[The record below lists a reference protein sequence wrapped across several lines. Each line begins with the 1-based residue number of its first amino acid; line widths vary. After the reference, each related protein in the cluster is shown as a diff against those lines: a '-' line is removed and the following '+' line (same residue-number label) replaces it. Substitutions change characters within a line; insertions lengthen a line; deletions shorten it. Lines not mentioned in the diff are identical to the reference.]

1 MLCLQSQMP
10 LMAYLSPKRNVVHS
24 YSSVPHVWI
33 GFRLRCWDNHCMSKT
48 RAQIAKKHG
57 PAAAGVPDATPAAGP
72 PRSNGNMLL
81 IAAAATAVLL
91 FGYYHLLTLGQMN
104 QLADGLTM
112 PDMMF
117 GGYGP
122 GHVADLQAAMDDDA
136 LGQLSY
142 LHKTAGTLFPLIF
155 GVAWLLLIQLN
166 VDRRWLRWA
175 LWAPPLLFAVVDL
188 WENVA
193 IDSML
198 AAAAPDDGQVALA
211 SALTVARWVLLGLAV
226 VAGLLAVLLPAGVR
240 GKLPA
245 LPADP
250 NGALPESR

>member
-1 MLCLQSQMP
+1 
-10 LMAYLSPKRNVVHS
+10 
-24 YSSVPHVWI
+24 
-33 GFRLRCWDNHCMSKT
+33 MSKT

-57 PAAAGVPDATPAAGP
+57 PAAAGMPDAAPTAVP

-91 FGYYHLLTLGQMN
+91 FGYYHLLALGQLG
-104 QLADGLTM
+104 QLAEGLTM

-117 GGYGP
+117 GGYGSA
-122 GHVADLQAAMDDDA
+122 HVAALQAAMDDDA

-155 GVAWLLLIQLN
+155 GIAWLLLIQLN
-166 VDRRWLRWA
+166 VDRRWLRWL

-198 AAAAPDDGQVALA
+198 AATAPDDGQVALA
-211 SALTVARWVLLGLAV
+211 SALTIARWVLLGLSAI
-226 VAGLLAVLLPAGVR
+226 AGLLAVLLPGSVR
-240 GKLPA
+240 GKLPV
-245 LPADP
+245 LLTDP
-250 NGALPESR
+250 NGTAPESR

>member
-1 MLCLQSQMP
+1 
-10 LMAYLSPKRNVVHS
+10 
-24 YSSVPHVWI
+24 
-33 GFRLRCWDNHCMSKT
+33 MSKT

-57 PAAAGVPDATPAAGP
+57 PAAAGIPDAAPTAVP

-91 FGYYHLLTLGQMN
+91 FGYYHLLALGQLG
-104 QLADGLTM
+104 QLAEGLTM

-122 GHVADLQAAMDDDA
+122 AHVADLQAAMDDDA

-155 GVAWLLLIQLN
+155 GIAWLLLIQLN
-166 VDRRWLRWA
+166 VDRRWLRWL

-198 AAAAPDDGQVALA
+198 AATAPDDGQVALA
-211 SALTVARWVLLGLAV
+211 SALTIARWVLLGLSAI
-226 VAGLLAVLLPAGVR
+226 AGLLAVLLPGSVR
-240 GKLPA
+240 GKLPV
-245 LPADP
+245 LLTDP
-250 NGALPESR
+250 NGPAPESR

>member
-1 MLCLQSQMP
+1 
-10 LMAYLSPKRNVVHS
+10 
-24 YSSVPHVWI
+24 
-33 GFRLRCWDNHCMSKT
+33 MSKT

-57 PAAAGVPDATPAAGP
+57 PAAAGIPDAAPTAGP

-91 FGYYHLLTLGQMN
+91 FGYYHLLALGQMG
-104 QLADGLTM
+104 QLAEGLTM

-122 GHVADLQAAMDDDA
+122 AHVADLQSAMDDDA

-155 GVAWLLLIQLN
+155 GIAWLLLIQLN
-166 VDRRWLRWA
+166 VDRRWLRWL

-198 AAAAPDDGQVALA
+198 AATAPDDGQVALA
-211 SALTVARWVLLGLAV
+211 AALTIARWVLLGLSAI
-226 VAGLLAVLLPAGVR
+226 AGLLAVLLPGSVR
-240 GKLPA
+240 GKLPV
-245 LPADP
+245 LLTDP
-250 NGALPESR
+250 NGTAPESR

>member
-1 MLCLQSQMP
+1 
-10 LMAYLSPKRNVVHS
+10 
-24 YSSVPHVWI
+24 
-33 GFRLRCWDNHCMSKT
+33 MSKT

-57 PAAAGVPDATPAAGP
+57 PAAAGIPDAAPAADP
-72 PRSNGNMLL
+72 PRSNGNMIL

-91 FGYYHLLTLGQMN
+91 FGYYHLLALGQMG
-104 QLADGLTM
+104 QLAEGLTM

-122 GHVADLQAAMDDDA
+122 AHVADLQAAMDDDA

-155 GVAWLLLIQLN
+155 GIAWLLLIQLN
-166 VDRRWLRWA
+166 VDLRWLRWV

-198 AAAAPDDGQVALA
+198 AATAPDDGQVALA
-211 SALTVARWVLLGLAV
+211 SALTIARWVLLGLSAI
-226 VAGLLAVLLPAGVR
+226 AGLLAVLLPGSVR
-240 GKLPA
+240 GKRPA
-245 LPADP
+245 LPVEP
-250 NGALPESR
+250 NGTPPESR

>member
-1 MLCLQSQMP
+1 
-10 LMAYLSPKRNVVHS
+10 
-24 YSSVPHVWI
+24 
-33 GFRLRCWDNHCMSKT
+33 MSKT

-57 PAAAGVPDATPAAGP
+57 PAAAGMPDAAPTAVP

-91 FGYYHLLTLGQMN
+91 FGYYHLLALGQLG
-104 QLADGLTM
+104 QLAEGLTM

-117 GGYGP
+117 GGYGSA
-122 GHVADLQAAMDDDA
+122 HVADLQAAMDDDA

-155 GVAWLLLIQLN
+155 GIAWLLLIQLN
-166 VDRRWLRWA
+166 VDRRWLRWL

-198 AAAAPDDGQVALA
+198 AATAPDDGQVALA
-211 SALTVARWVLLGLAV
+211 SALTIARWVLLGLSAI
-226 VAGLLAVLLPAGVR
+226 AGLLAVLLPGSVR
-240 GKLPA
+240 GKLPV
-245 LPADP
+245 LLTDP
-250 NGALPESR
+250 NGTAPESR

>member
-1 MLCLQSQMP
+1 
-10 LMAYLSPKRNVVHS
+10 
-24 YSSVPHVWI
+24 
-33 GFRLRCWDNHCMSKT
+33 MSKT

-57 PAAAGVPDATPAAGP
+57 PAAAGIPDAAPTAVP

-91 FGYYHLLTLGQMN
+91 FGYYHLLALGQLG
-104 QLADGLTM
+104 QLAQGLTM

-122 GHVADLQAAMDDDA
+122 AHVADLQAAMDDDA

-155 GVAWLLLIQLN
+155 GIAWLLLIQLN
-166 VDRRWLRWA
+166 VDRRWLRWL

-198 AAAAPDDGQVALA
+198 AATAPDDGQVALA
-211 SALTVARWVLLGLAV
+211 SALTIARWVLLGLSAI
-226 VAGLLAVLLPAGVR
+226 AGLLAVLLPGSVR

-245 LPADP
+245 LRTDP
-250 NGALPESR
+250 NGTAPESR

>member
-1 MLCLQSQMP
+1 
-10 LMAYLSPKRNVVHS
+10 
-24 YSSVPHVWI
+24 
-33 GFRLRCWDNHCMSKT
+33 MSKT

-57 PAAAGVPDATPAAGP
+57 PAAAGIPDAAPTAVP

-91 FGYYHLLTLGQMN
+91 FGYYHLLALGQMG
-104 QLADGLTM
+104 QLAEGLTM

-122 GHVADLQAAMDDDA
+122 AHVADLQAAMDDDA

-155 GVAWLLLIQLN
+155 GIAWLLLIQLN
-166 VDRRWLRWA
+166 VDRRWLRWL

-198 AAAAPDDGQVALA
+198 AATAPDDGQVALA
-211 SALTVARWVLLGLAV
+211 SALTIARWVLLGLSAI
-226 VAGLLAVLLPAGVR
+226 AGLLAVLLPGSVR
-240 GKLPA
+240 GKLPV
-245 LPADP
+245 LLTDP
-250 NGALPESR
+250 NGTAPESR